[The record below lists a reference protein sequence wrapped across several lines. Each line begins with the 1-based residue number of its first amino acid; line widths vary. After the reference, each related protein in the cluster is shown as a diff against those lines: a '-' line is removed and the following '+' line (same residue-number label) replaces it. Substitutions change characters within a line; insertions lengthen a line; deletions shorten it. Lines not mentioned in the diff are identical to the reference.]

1 VLKWRAA
8 VPGVAPVATRKPL
21 IAACLAALAFLTS
34 CVLTGCSGAVQ
45 DSVTTA
51 VEDSSSAVA
60 TARLALTQ
68 ITDGKLTQAATSTT
82 LDDALK
88 ELQTSRDTVAKLS
101 AATPEDR
108 DAVAEALDVLDG
120 CAAGLATARN
130 AVASADGTPAIAD
143 GSRELATAA
152 DRLAELSAKD
162 GGK

>member
-1 VLKWRAA
+1 
-8 VPGVAPVATRKPL
+8 
-21 IAACLAALAFLTS
+21 
-34 CVLTGCSGAVQ
+34 
-45 DSVTTA
+45 
-51 VEDSSSAVA
+51 VEDSSSAIA
-60 TARLALTQ
+60 TARLALSQ

-101 AATPEDR
+101 PATPEDR
-108 DAVAEALDVLDG
+108 DAVAEVLDVLDG
-120 CAAGLATARN
+120 CAAGLTTARN
-130 AVASADGTPAIAD
+130 AVASDDGTPAIAD

>member
-1 VLKWRAA
+1 MRKW
-8 VPGVAPVATRKPL
+8 PATDRVTAGKPL
-21 IAACLAALAFLTS
+21 IAACRAALALLTS
-34 CVLTGCSGAVQ
+34 CVLAGCSGGVQ

-51 VEDSSSAVA
+51 VEDSSSAIA

-68 ITDGKLTQAATSTT
+68 ITDGKLTQAATATT

-101 AATPEDR
+101 PATPEGR

-120 CAAGLATARN
+120 CAAGLTTARN

-143 GSRELATAA
+143 GSQALATAA